1 MVSVAVNGLFCCQK
15 TTGVQRYALEITQL
29 LKKKGLKIDI
39 HSPSGLS
46 GSSALCAHLWEQAYL
61 PLKLKPGQLLWS
73 PTNTGPAWYRNQVV
87 TVHDGAVF
95 AHPEWFSRQYVAW
108 RRLVLPKL
116 IRHAR
121 HLITVSEFAKENICN
136 NTGLP
141 EEKITVIPNGI
152 NHAFFRPAC
161 FAEVEPVLGKYHLV
175 GNYLLTV
182 GSFDPRKNFRRL
194 LEAWSRIEEKYPDI
208 TMVVVGGDSAN
219 FADHGTIQQAQ
230 KVCLLGYCPDQDLP
244 ALYSGAMAFLY
255 PSIFEGFG
263 LPPLEAMACGTAVV
277 TSGISSLPEVV
288 GDAALLVDPYDV
300 ESIING
306 IEKIITDDELRERF
320 CSKGLQRASQFT
332 WERTADRTWQ
342 VLQEYKG

>member
-1 MVSVAVNGLFCCQK
+1 M
-15 TTGVQRYALEITQL
+15 Y
-29 LKKKGLKIDI
+29 
-39 HSPSGLS
+39 
-46 GSSALCAHLWEQAYL
+46 AHLWEQTCL
-61 PLKLKPGQLLWS
+61 PLKLKQGQLLWS
-73 PTNTGPAWYRNQVV
+73 PTNTGPVWYRNQTV

-95 AHPEWFSRQYVAW
+95 AHPEWFSRQYAAW
-108 RRLVLPKL
+108 RRLMLPKL

-121 HLITVSEFAKENICN
+121 HLITVSEFAKRNICDH
-136 NTGLP
+136 TGLP

-152 NHAFFRPAC
+152 NHTFFRPGRSE
-161 FAEVEPVLGKYHLV
+161 EVEPVLSKYHLE

-194 LEAWSRIEEKYPDI
+194 LEAWNRIEDRHPDI
-208 TMVVVGGDSAN
+208 KLVIVGGNSAN
-219 FADHGTIQQAQ
+219 FADHGTTQQAQ
-230 KVCLLGYCPDQDLP
+230 KVQFLGYCPDQDLP

-300 ESIING
+300 ESIVNG
-306 IEKIITDDELRERF
+306 IEKIIVDDELRKDLYF
-320 CSKGLQRASQFT
+320 KGLQRASQFT
-332 WERTADRTWQ
+332 WEKTAERTWQ
-342 VLQEYKG
+342 VLQKYKG